1 MGVVRKSITFTE
13 QQDDWIKRQIEKGDF
28 TNDSEYIRHL
38 VRTHQTTQKDLIEL
52 EMALEEG
59 LSSGESDKSVE
70 EIWQEAELR
79 YTKKNV

>member
-38 VRTHQTTQKDLIEL
+38 VRTHQTNQQDLIEL

-70 EIWQEAELR
+70 DIWKEAELR
-79 YTKKNV
+79 YAEKNG